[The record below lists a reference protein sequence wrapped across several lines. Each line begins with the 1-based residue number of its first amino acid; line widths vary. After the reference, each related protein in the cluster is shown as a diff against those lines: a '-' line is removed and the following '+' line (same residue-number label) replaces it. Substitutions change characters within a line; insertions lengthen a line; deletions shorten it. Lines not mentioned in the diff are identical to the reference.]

1 MKMSSCR
8 LQTPRARFVYVVHY
22 MTCVKC
28 KGAFDWSKR
37 KILLVYS
44 SKCSDIIFFSAAYR
58 SADNREIWHQ
68 VYSTPDGVSHR
79 VFPSLARCLL
89 FIILACII

>member
-22 MTCVKC
+22 MTCAKC
-28 KGAFDWSKR
+28 KGVFDWSKR

-44 SKCSDIIFFSAAYR
+44 SKCYVIIFFLAAYR
-58 SADNREIWHQ
+58 SAENGEIWYR
-68 VYSTPDGVSHR
+68 VYGTPDGVSHR